1 MRGKKYQA
9 LIVAILL
16 LTALPYS
23 PFLSRASSIDDLNS
37 LENDGAP
44 PFRDSDGDGLSDDY
58 EISLGF
64 DPNDFDMDNDGIS
77 DMAEMDF
84 WDDLVNEDFVPPNM
98 EDLYLSLIH
107 ISEPTSPY

>member
-23 PFLSRASSIDDLNS
+23 PFLSRASSIEDLEN
-37 LENDGAP
+37 LENDGTP

-64 DPNDFDMDNDGIS
+64 DPNDFDMDDDGIS

-84 WDDLVNEDFVPPNM
+84 WNDLV
-98 EDLYLSLIH
+98 H
-107 ISEPTSPY
+107 